1 MWGLSYS
8 QAFCCDLPARQSCG
22 RLGQRIPYFRSSII
36 AMPIISILLEKV
48 LVGAALK
55 ALPRFVPPAI
65 DGRIVNPPTA
75 SSQFRFLNCERRVSL
90 PNLLNNSREFEIPAE
105 RVCELH
111 LTRSPALSLEYGR
124 R

>member
-1 MWGLSYS
+1 MGV
-8 QAFCCDLPARQSCG
+8 
-22 RLGQRIPYFRSSII
+22 SS
-36 AMPIISILLEKV
+36 MPIISILLEKV

-55 ALPRFVPPAI
+55 ALPCFVRRAI
-65 DGRIVNPPTA
+65 DGRIANPPTA
-75 SSQFRFLNCERRVSL
+75 SSQFRFLNYERRVSL
-90 PNLLNNSREFEIPAE
+90 PDLLNNCREFKIAAE